1 MTITLNIYLANPK
14 SNRINM
20 IRFIQGFTLLFF
32 FISGVSQS
40 TAQDTLKLKSGEVY
54 IVKILL
60 VADKEI
66 NYKLTNEL
74 EGPHYS
80 IKKNKV
86 SKIILQSGT
95 VIEIADQR
103 KISKYRSERDKD
115 FIAFENKLNKIKW
128 EALTLLT
135 NDFCIGYERGI
146 DEKNSIE
153 IKISK
158 IGLGFEAIDD
168 EDQGEGYYVKL
179 GLKVISTLYSTQ
191 KLILG
196 NYIKPEIGY
205 SSFNVRNYKYTS
217 TTIMTVFGIEAP
229 LSGSLYLDVYCG
241 LGVANNKRSP
251 LKGIVFNGNSSGSG
265 GNYSNNRFYNY
276 SNLALSNKGDF
287 NICVSAAFTLG
298 FAF

>member
-1 MTITLNIYLANPK
+1 
-14 SNRINM
+14 M
-20 IRFIQGFTLLFF
+20 IRFIQGFILLLF

-60 VADKEI
+60 VAVKEI

-80 IKKNKV
+80 VKKNKV

-95 VIEIADQR
+95 IIEIADQR

-146 DEKNSIE
+146 DVKNSIE
-153 IKISK
+153 IKVSK

-168 EDQGEGYYVKL
+168 EDQGKGYYVKL
-179 GLKVISTLYSTQ
+179 GLKVISTPYSTQ

-205 SSFNVRNYKYTS
+205 SSFIVRNYKYTS
-217 TTIMTVFGIEAP
+217 TTFMTVFGIEAP
-229 LSGSLYLDVYCG
+229 LTGSLYLDVSCG
-241 LGVANNKRSP
+241 LGAAINKRSP
-251 LKGIVFNGNSSGSG
+251 LKASGPTGSSSGSAG
-265 GNYSNNRFYNY
+265 YYTSNRLYNY
-276 SNLALSNKGDF
+276 SNLALSSTGNF
-287 NICVSAAFTLG
+287 NVCVSAAFTLG